1 MTRIQSTPA
10 APYSRI
16 TITTS
21 TRCQECSAEFSR
33 REPSTSGVRRLTDF
47 SLSASTRNSIC
58 RARRSC
64 MRHRLPLGCAPVEV
78 RPFPDDRAVFR
89 RVDHL
94 TIDHASVLEHEVQ
107 GIAVLRAGKM
117 IELEHVYLPTRA
129 DLDSI
134 LNPTQIAGTTFDGSY
149 SVVSVHILKSCN
161 AYANA
166 RSAG

>member
-1 MTRIQSTPA
+1 MTRIQSTPVP
-10 APYSRI
+10 PYSRI
-16 TITTS
+16 TMTTS

-64 MRHRLPLGCAPVEV
+64 MRHRLAPGCAPVEV
-78 RPFPDDRAVFR
+78 RPFADDGAVLG

-107 GIAVLRAGKM
+107 GIAILRVGKM
-117 IELEHVYLPTRA
+117 SELQH
-129 DLDSI
+129 
-134 LNPTQIAGTTFDGSY
+134 
-149 SVVSVHILKSCN
+149 
-161 AYANA
+161 
-166 RSAG
+166 